1 MDLHQLI
8 PLGIQLSIALIVFG
22 VALEADF
29 NDLTY
34 LLRHPGLLVR
44 SLLAMFVVMP
54 VLAVALAV
62 TFDLT
67 PLVEVAL
74 IAFALSPVPPLLPKK
89 QIKAGGAPS
98 YVVGLLAIASL
109 VAVAYVPAAVELLER
124 IFGRPLH
131 VPATAVAKL
140 VAVQILVPLVA
151 GVVVA
156 RLAPSFAQRAAKP
169 ISVVATLLL
178 VAAKVPILVI
188 EWPLIAALI
197 GNYSIVAIT
206 LFSLVGL
213 AVGHALGGPQAEERT
228 VLALSTSTRHPG
240 IAIAVAANVADKEP
254 LLGAMLLVLLVSAVV
269 TLPYVMLRGRG
280 HAQGPTRHRPRPS

>member
-8 PLGIQLSIALIVFG
+8 PLGIQLSIALVVFG

-34 LLRHPGLLVR
+34 LVRHPGLLVR

-54 VLAVALAV
+54 VLAVGLAV
-62 TFDLT
+62 TFDLN

-74 IAFALSPVPPLLPKK
+74 IAFALSPVPPVLPKK

-109 VAVAYVPAAVELLER
+109 VAVVYVPAAVELLEV

-140 VAVQILVPLVA
+140 VALQILVPLVA

-156 RLAPSFAQRAAKP
+156 RLAPSFALRGAKP

-178 VAAKVPILVI
+178 LAAKVPILVI

-197 GNYSIVAIT
+197 GNYSIVAIA
-206 LFSLVGL
+206 LFSLAGL
-213 AVGHALGGPQAEERT
+213 AVGHALGGPRAEERT

-254 LLGAMLLVLLVSAVV
+254 LLGAVLLVLLVAALVS
-269 TLPYVMLRGRG
+269 LPYVVRRGRSS
-280 HAQGPTRHRPRPS
+280 AQRPTTHRARPS